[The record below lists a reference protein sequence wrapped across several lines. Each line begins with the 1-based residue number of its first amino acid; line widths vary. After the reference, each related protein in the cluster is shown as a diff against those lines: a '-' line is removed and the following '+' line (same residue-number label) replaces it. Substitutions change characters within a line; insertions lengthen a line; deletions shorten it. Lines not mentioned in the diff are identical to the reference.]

1 MKSKIKRYELTIEYN
16 TETEEIEYINE
27 EIIDD
32 DSLFTYGEIVL
43 NNYFDEDSL
52 KMLSDDHTLGVS

>member
-32 DSLFTYGEIVL
+32 DSLFTYGEIIL
-43 NNYFDEDSL
+43 NNYFDEESL